1 MPTYEYLLGHCVLYF
16 CVNGTSQ
23 RVIDKLES
31 FLPAAWSAE
40 LIADAIDIV
49 ASKESA
55 KLKP

>member
-1 MPTYEYLLGHCVLYF
+1 MLYF